1 MKQTKNNST
10 EHLTLNTIYNEDC
23 MVGLNRIPDNSVD
36 LVLTDI
42 PYGEVNRANSGIRN
56 LDKGNA
62 DIVNFDLVELTQTLC
77 NKTKGSIY
85 MFCGFEQVSDIIK
98 TMREEGLITRIITW
112 EKTNPSPMNGQNLWL
127 SASELCVFGKKRGA
141 TFNGHCMS
149 NVLHYPTQRGKIHPT
164 MKPVKLFEELITTS
178 SNEDDIVLDAF
189 MGSGTTAIACMN
201 TNRRYV
207 GFELN
212 KEFYDRA
219 NERIKNHVVHNYKE
233 EKSNMKHTNTLLDK
247 ECFAEANDILWEDTV
262 SFETTKDTNKKN
274 SMAKTKK
281 NIIQQIAADFDGV
294 AFTKEMHTI
303 YKNFGGITARH
314 IGKGFAKYVAEEMG
328 IDWYQVVV
336 ILNKLLESHSSKDYQ
351 IAKNNI
357 NWEAV
362 CQKHCSKMLVLT
374 KTKTA
379 YKHLFYLMAES
390 NCWNAD
396 SILAEHILNAYGWD
410 KIARTLVFL
419 YENLYVR
426 ASFADEVEDAEVI
439 EEAKDESVEVMEEEP
454 TEIVETEP
462 IAVETVA
469 DSLETIG
476 RLPSIEDLISEPI
489 LGDVVPVVATS
500 TTPSTRYKRG
510 RMVKVTYLDD
520 GSFVIYKSATLAEKG
535 TGICHG
541 SANKCLNANPAYK
554 TLTDKKNGC
563 KCSMT
568 YCEAA

>member
-1 MKQTKNNST
+1 
-10 EHLTLNTIYNEDC
+10 
-23 MVGLNRIPDNSVD
+23 
-36 LVLTDI
+36 
-42 PYGEVNRANSGIRN
+42 
-56 LDKGNA
+56 
-62 DIVNFDLVELTQTLC
+62 
-77 NKTKGSIY
+77 
-85 MFCGFEQVSDIIK
+85 
-98 TMREEGLITRIITW
+98 
-112 EKTNPSPMNGQNLWL
+112 
-127 SASELCVFGKKRGA
+127 
-141 TFNGHCMS
+141 
-149 NVLHYPTQRGKIHPT
+149 
-164 MKPVKLFEELITTS
+164 
-178 SNEDDIVLDAF
+178 
-189 MGSGTTAIACMN
+189 
-201 TNRRYV
+201 
-207 GFELN
+207 
-212 KEFYDRA
+212 
-219 NERIKNHVVHNYKE
+219 
-233 EKSNMKHTNTLLDK
+233 
-247 ECFAEANDILWEDTV
+247 
-262 SFETTKDTNKKN
+262 
-274 SMAKTKK
+274 MAKTKK
-281 NIIQQIAADFDGV
+281 NIIKQIAVDFDGE

-303 YKNFGGITARH
+303 YKNFGGISAPH
-314 IGKGFAKYVAEEMG
+314 IGKGFAKYVSEELG

-336 ILNKLLESHSSKDYQ
+336 FLNKLLESHSSKDYQ

-379 YKHLFYLMAES
+379 YKCLFYLMAES

-396 SILAEHILNAYGWD
+396 SILAEHILNAFGWD

-426 ASFADEVEDAEVI
+426 ASFADEI
-439 EEAKDESVEVMEEEP
+439 EEVTVNEETKVEPVSVTKEEP
-454 TEIVETEP
+454 MKVVEAEP
-462 IAVETVA
+462 IAVDTVV
-469 DSLETIG
+469 DTLETIG
-476 RLPSIEDLISEPI
+476 KLPSIEDLISEPI

-554 TLTDKKNGC
+554 TLTDKKNGR